1 MPQFYEGKDILTG
14 VIVEAHS
21 LEFFKVAMERKKLLL
36 RVCKSM
42 FLLELFQRCSTRIVN
57 KEIIQIKEL
66 FAQATLTPDSLREL
80 DENFERMR
88 IV

>member
-1 MPQFYEGKDILTG
+1 
-14 VIVEAHS
+14 
-21 LEFFKVAMERKKLLL
+21 MERKKLLL

-42 FLLELFQRCSTRIVN
+42 FLLELFQRRSTRIVN
-57 KEIIQIKEL
+57 VAIIQIKEL
-66 FAQATLTPDSLREL
+66 FAEATLTLDALREL

>member
-1 MPQFYEGKDILTG
+1 
-14 VIVEAHS
+14 
-21 LEFFKVAMERKKLLL
+21 MERKKLLL

-57 KEIIQIKEL
+57 IAIMQIKEL
-66 FAQATLTPDSLREL
+66 FVEATLTLDALREL

>member
-36 RVCKSM
+36 RVCSSSSRM
-42 FLLELFQRCSTRIVN
+42 
-57 KEIIQIKEL
+57 
-66 FAQATLTPDSLREL
+66 LRASKPSQSNVAL
-80 DENFERMR
+80 
-88 IV
+88 